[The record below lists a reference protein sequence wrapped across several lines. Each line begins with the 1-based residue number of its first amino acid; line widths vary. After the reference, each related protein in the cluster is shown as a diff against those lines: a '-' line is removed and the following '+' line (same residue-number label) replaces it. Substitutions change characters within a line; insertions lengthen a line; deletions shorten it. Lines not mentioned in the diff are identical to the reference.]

1 MKKKWGLYPRLTCHS
16 VGTLRPG
23 SGLSS
28 FFHFSRYRGLN
39 LTAFSSQIKNGYS
52 VLIREAR
59 GSDASKILE
68 FIDTISSESDFLTFG
83 QGEFIM
89 SVEQEK
95 EFLDKIAKQNNALF
109 IVAEID
115 SKIIGTASF
124 SGGARPR
131 ILHIGELSVSV
142 LKEYWGNGIGTEL
155 IKYMIDWCKQ
165 SGVIR
170 KINLIVRDDN

>member
-1 MKKKWGLYPRLTCHS
+1 MNQK
-16 VGTLRPG
+16 
-23 SGLSS
+23 
-28 FFHFSRYRGLN
+28 
-39 LTAFSSQIKNGYS
+39 IKNGYS

-59 GSDASKILE
+59 GSDASKILK
-68 FIDTISSESDFLTFG
+68 FIDMISSESDFLTFG

-89 SVEQEK
+89 SIKQEE

-131 ILHIGELSVSV
+131 ISHIGELSVSV

-170 KINLIVRDDN
+170 KMNLIVRDDNFSAIHIYKKVGFTEEGVITRDLQLNGKLYDALLMGYAID